1 MCLFCGSVELQS
13 NETRRDRRGQTAVLR
28 RRGRSVSSMVMVCC
42 PQASS
47 QALNRKQISHL
58 YCLEL
63 FSTEQWTS
71 VTFSLTFLVQNS
83 LGFLIVVTLYAIE
96 MLGLDIKLSID
107 NNYAMSPDSGAIC
120 WVVQLICSSVAVSS
134 ELVRGTSH
142 HRPQQL

>member
-1 MCLFCGSVELQS
+1 
-13 NETRRDRRGQTAVLR
+13 
-28 RRGRSVSSMVMVCC
+28 MVMVSC

-47 QALNRKQISHL
+47 QALNRKQIRHL

-63 FSTEQWTS
+63 FSTEQCAS
-71 VTFSLTFLVQNS
+71 LTFNLTFLVQNS

-120 WVVQLICSSVAVSS
+120 
-134 ELVRGTSH
+134 
-142 HRPQQL
+142 